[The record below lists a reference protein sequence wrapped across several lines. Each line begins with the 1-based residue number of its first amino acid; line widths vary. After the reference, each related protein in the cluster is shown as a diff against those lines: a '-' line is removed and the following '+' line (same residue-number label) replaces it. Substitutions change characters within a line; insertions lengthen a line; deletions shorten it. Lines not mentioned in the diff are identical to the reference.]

1 MTTIN
6 IKVMKRLFIIG
17 LVALFAVACGKEQ
30 KTDKTFDANA
40 TAMDYVT
47 MTRDNSW
54 MMGDV
59 LTVDVQDGVM
69 DIFVTPFGMA
79 ECSVCDAHDG
89 LNSANRYKE
98 LQQKFGDN
106 NQNASTFRYYK
117 NSSGWRLESGVC
129 KYSCYSDKID
139 NIAIV
144 SDVSWGEQYPAGTD
158 LAPLFTVEFSSLAEY
173 VKRGF
178 TGEPVTQYSEVLS
191 QVNPEHYS
199 LLSADKFSGL
209 HFTTTHQPSNVSD
222 MTISVTL
229 TLDTGEKITYSGQS

>member
-1 MTTIN
+1 MRKLGILAF
-6 IKVMKRLFIIG
+6 VL
-17 LVALFAVACGKEQ
+17 LLLACGKEQ

-79 ECSVCDAHDG
+79 ECSVCDAYDG

-106 NQNASTFRYYK
+106 NPNTSTFRYYK
-117 NSSGWRLESGVC
+117 NSTGWRVEDGVC
-129 KYSCYSDKID
+129 KYSCYSEKID
-139 NIAIV
+139 NITIISSAG
-144 SDVSWGEQYPAGTD
+144 WGDQYPAGTD
-158 LAPLFTVEFSSLAEY
+158 LSPLFTVEFSSLAEY

-178 TGEPVTQYSEVLS
+178 TGEPVTNYCEVVS
-191 QVNPEHYS
+191 AVNPEHYR
-199 LLSADKFSGL
+199 LLCADKFSGL
-209 HFTTTHQPSNVSD
+209 HFATTHKPSGVTNQV
-222 MTISVTL
+222 ISVTL
-229 TLDTGEKITYSGQS
+229 TLDSGEKITYSGQ

>member
-1 MTTIN
+1 MTSIN
-6 IKVMKRLFIIG
+6 IKVMKRLCIIG

-40 TAMDYVT
+40 TVMDYVT

-69 DIFVTPFGMA
+69 DIFVTPFGIV
-79 ECSVCDAHDG
+79 ECSVCDVYEGH
-89 LNSANRYKE
+89 NSANRYKE

-106 NQNASTFRYYK
+106 NPNASTFRYYT
-117 NSSGWRLESGVC
+117 NSTGWRLESGVC
-129 KYSCYSDKID
+129 KHSCYSDKIN
-139 NIAIV
+139 NIAIT
-144 SDVSWGEQYPAGTD
+144 SNVSWGEQYPAGTD

-178 TGEPVTQYSEVLS
+178 TGELATQYSEVVS

-199 LLSADKFSGL
+199 LLCADKFAGL
-209 HFTTTHQPSNVSD
+209 HFTTTHQPSDVTN
-222 MTISVTL
+222 MAISVTL
-229 TLDTGEKITYSGQS
+229 TLDTGEKITYSGQ

>member
-1 MTTIN
+1 MRKLGILAF
-6 IKVMKRLFIIG
+6 VL
-17 LVALFAVACGKEQ
+17 LLLACGKEQ

-40 TAMDYVT
+40 TVVQYVT
-47 MTRDNSW
+47 MTRDNGW

-59 LTVDVQDGVM
+59 LTVDIQGEVM
-69 DIFVTPFGMA
+69 NVFVSPFGMA
-79 ECSVCDAHDG
+79 ECSVCDAYDG
-89 LNSANRYKE
+89 LSSANRYKE

-106 NQNASTFRYYK
+106 NTNASTFRYYK
-117 NSSGWRLESGVC
+117 NSTGWRLESGVC

-139 NIAIV
+139 NISIV
-144 SDVSWGEQYPAGTD
+144 SNVNWGEQYPAGTD

-173 VKRGF
+173 IKRGF
-178 TGEPVTQYSEVLS
+178 TGEPVIQYSEVVS
-191 QVNPEHYS
+191 EVNPEYYN

-229 TLDTGEKITYSGQS
+229 TLDTGEKITYSGK